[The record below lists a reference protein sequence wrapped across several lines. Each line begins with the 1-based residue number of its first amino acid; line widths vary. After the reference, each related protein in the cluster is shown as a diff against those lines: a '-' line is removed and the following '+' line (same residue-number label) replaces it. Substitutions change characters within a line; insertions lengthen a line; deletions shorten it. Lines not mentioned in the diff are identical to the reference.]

1 MIVGLG
7 FTVFLTESHYFHFKE
22 NIGRGTNNIG
32 EFIDI
37 ILLAKFGFGQG
48 FGVFIGFWRLS
59 FGY

>member
-32 EFIDI
+32 EFIVLFY
-37 ILLAKFGFGQG
+37 LLNLALGS
-48 FGVFIGFWRLS
+48 L
-59 FGY
+59 